1 MGKKF
6 ILTRR
11 LVSSLR
17 RKTEGLYAR
26 EDQKDKTEANNLEAA
41 LVKRAKARDEDAFRI
56 LVEMHQSKVYHLLL
70 GMVRDEDQAQEL
82 TQETFVKAWKGL
94 LSFRGDSTVWTWLY
108 RIAYH
113 TALDYLRKKKRQA
126 DLVFIE
132 DNCGELPDG
141 AENEPLSI
149 VIKQDKEEDLHQAL
163 TQLSFSQRAVL
174 ILYYFQG
181 LSYREIAAV
190 TRRPLGTIRADLH
203 RGKGKLRKMIT
214 KKWGLKDADERRRG

>member
-1 MGKKF
+1 
-6 ILTRR
+6 
-11 LVSSLR
+11 VSSLR